1 MDHYK
6 IYCYTFD
13 NNIKYKLPNNIK
25 LNIYD
30 LETDDVQTFNS
41 EFYVTN
47 YILSYNID
55 KYNESDFYL
64 RKAYIKNNI
73 NYNTFL
79 DINTINRVLVD
90 EYDSIYEITP
100 SGNKLFTLSNLIN
113 HIQKNK
119 LIKKTQIITLN
130 IYTIIKNILYLH
142 KKSLYNNLLAP
153 LNAYLIKKY
162 KNIFDYYSCNG
173 IKYMTISKMYEITK
187 WLELQQEVETKFD
200 DYLNININQISTE
213 NLLIYLRSVM
223 LYPEFKLII
232 KNFNNDFILK
242 DEILCNFNGFF
253 DYFLNNGFNYLPQ
266 IIKEVYVQPFN
277 YYFRLTELAEN
288 ILYDINS
295 YIVNYNLI
303 NILYIENNISSNYTC
318 KIKIYKN

>member
-6 IYCYTFD
+6 VYCYTFD
-13 NNIKYKLPNNIK
+13 NNKKYRLPNNIK

-30 LETDDVQTFNS
+30 LETDEVHTFNS
-41 EFYVTN
+41 EFIVTN

-64 RKAYIKNNI
+64 KRAYTKNNI
-73 NYNTFL
+73 DYETFL

-90 EYDSIYEITP
+90 EYENKYEITS

-113 HIQKNK
+113 YIQQNKINKKVKN
-119 LIKKTQIITLN
+119 ITLN

-162 KNIFDYYSCNG
+162 KNIFDYYSSSG

-187 WLELQQEVETKFD
+187 YD
-200 DYLNININQISTE
+200 DYLNINIDPNSTE
-213 NLLIYLRSVM
+213 NLFIYLRSIM

-242 DEILCNFNGFF
+242 DEILCNFNVFF
-253 DYFLNNGFNYLPQ
+253 DYFFNNGYNHLPQ
-266 IIKEVYVQPFN
+266 IIKEVYINPFN
-277 YYFRLTELAEN
+277 YYFKLTELAEN

-303 NILYIENNISSNYTC
+303 NVLYIGDYETSQYTY
-318 KIKIYKN
+318 KIKIYK